1 MNNQED
7 KKPEIKEADQ
17 LSQVMAEEFQVGGGN
32 WWGSS
37 RARFEGGTTL
47 SSSSALSGMG
57 SFGWPTEAVDL
68 NFRASSS
75 NFMNSVPVS
84 VSSSSILFQDTQKL
98 AQDRNL
104 QMMGLGLSSQPMDW
118 NQTTPL

>member
-57 SFGWPTEAVDL
+57 NFGWPTEAVDL
-68 NFRASSS
+68 NFRAS
-75 NFMNSVPVS
+75 
-84 VSSSSILFQDTQKL
+84 
-98 AQDRNL
+98 
-104 QMMGLGLSSQPMDW
+104 
-118 NQTTPL
+118 